1 MDKINELLNG
11 KDIYNLDV
19 SGFVPEHIKNNAQTG
34 YLYVQTVLLA
44 EILKEIKELK
54 EIKLENKV
62 ETKETKGSAKGN
74 KKDNKEEI
82 EETKAE

>member
-34 YLYVQTVLLA
+34 YLYVQTILLA

-62 ETKETKGSAKGN
+62 EAKETKGNAKGN
-74 KKDNKEEI
+74 KKEIKEET

>member
-54 EIKLENKV
+54 EIKSENKV
-62 ETKETKGSAKGN
+62 ETKEIKSNAKVN
-74 KKDNKEEI
+74 KKEVKEET
-82 EETKAE
+82 EETKSE

>member
-34 YLYVQTVLLA
+34 YLYVQAVLLA

-62 ETKETKGSAKGN
+62 ETKETKGNAKGN
-74 KKDNKEEI
+74 KKEVKEET
-82 EETKAE
+82 ETKAE

>member
-11 KDIYNLDV
+11 TDIYNVDV

-54 EIKLENKV
+54 EIKVENKV
-62 ETKETKGSAKGN
+62 ETKEVKGNVKGN
-74 KKDNKEEI
+74 KKEVKEET
-82 EETKAE
+82 ETKAE

>member
-54 EIKLENKV
+54 EIKSENKV
-62 ETKETKGSAKGN
+62 ETKEIKSNAKVN
-74 KKDNKEEI
+74 KKEVKEET